1 MARLSFEQQHRLK
14 AIGIDVWVSRQAAVV
29 GEDARVRLASGHGP
43 WLLVQRQ
50 PWRGQFEALL
60 ADITAT
66 LGVDQC
72 RFGQWA
78 NSQEAGVA
86 VSELAGRGV
95 RHLISFGTP
104 PKPDA
109 SGMVIEVPTMQEIHD
124 HPEARQVLWQSLRD
138 KV

>member
-1 MARLSFEQQHRLK
+1 MARVSLEQHHRLH
-14 AIGIDVWVSRQAAVV
+14 AMGIDVWVARQAAVV
-29 GEDARVRLASGHGP
+29 GETTRVRLASGDGP

-86 VSELAGRGV
+86 MSELAGRGV
-95 RHLISFGTP
+95 RHLLSFGPP
-104 PKPDA
+104 PKPDS
-109 SGMVIEVPTMQEIHD
+109 SGMVIELPSMQEIHD
-124 HPEARQVLWQSLRD
+124 QPEARQALWQRLRD